1 MGRSDPHMFRLYAE
15 NIKPRGE
22 VAQLGSTDNRLFRG
36 ELFDRGLDNW
46 EINSDWVLGSKY
58 DTIICTRC
66 AYFAKDLTN
75 FFKRAH
81 DHLED
86 GGVLYV
92 DFGIGDHWRYD
103 NYKIGWKKDGEQ
115 ESAYWDENYL
125 WSFVWDDKLLEDEE
139 FKKFSKYVEKKGYPD
154 VKAALFDE
162 TPEIMELDK
171 LKDMFDV
178 TYETLTLWEESPQ
191 FNVLLKC
198 AKRE

>member
-1 MGRSDPHMFRLYAE
+1 MGRSDPHMFRLYTE

-36 ELFDRGLDNW
+36 DLFDRGLNNW
-46 EINSDWVLGSKY
+46 EINSDWELGSKY

-66 AYFAKDLTN
+66 AYFAKDLAG

-92 DFGIGDHWRYD
+92 DFGVGDHWRYD

-115 ESAYWDENYL
+115 ESAYWDDNYL
-125 WSFVWDDKLLEDEE
+125 WSSVWDDRLLEDDE
-139 FKKFSKYVEKKGYPD
+139 FKKFCKYVEKKGYTD
-154 VKAALFDE
+154 VKTALFDE

-198 AKRE
+198 VKRG

>member
-154 VKAALFDE
+154 VKTALFDE